1 MTGRRILDAAAV
13 FKASRG
19 VALKH
24 VALRKHQLDAY
35 SQTSSLAE
43 AARSQTDR
51 VTLTVKAASA
61 LAGRFKETGP
71 GYSTQASKS
80 DGSTRDAPI
89 PREGSAEGTTQGG
102 EKKEGLAQDHFYE
115 RSEDNAT
122 GESPPDRSLGVKQE
136 KAKRHPL
143 PDEFMPPTG
152 AATGVPKQ
160 DEESYSKLP
169 QTEPVKRPLESQKGR
184 NNGGLQPA
192 SSCSASI
199 PKTAK
204 KTRPPSADQA
214 KRLQREAEKQIP
226 SQAAE
231 PPPAIPPKS
240 ETEEPGLKVNQEQD
254 VYYTPYSSNGQV
266 LSGLPRVKLPK
277 NTEDAQESD
286 EHVSDAHMNQDVFYS
301 TTTNN
306 QEQAIPESQAV
317 PVQEQLSDE
326 AYSEIF
332 HSPKVAKLLRGQAKK
347 GSPSKGLELPGVKDI
362 PVKHMKASESSDQ
375 VSSSMRIPAQAW
387 PETYESPPSA
397 ELAASS
403 GNGEKDVHDL
413 AADIVKDAET
423 MSATTSEVSSDILD
437 S

>member
-1 MTGRRILDAAAV
+1 
-13 FKASRG
+13 
-19 VALKH
+19 
-24 VALRKHQLDAY
+24 
-35 SQTSSLAE
+35 
-43 AARSQTDR
+43 
-51 VTLTVKAASA
+51 
-61 LAGRFKETGP
+61 
-71 GYSTQASKS
+71 
-80 DGSTRDAPI
+80 
-89 PREGSAEGTTQGG
+89 
-102 EKKEGLAQDHFYE
+102 
-115 RSEDNAT
+115 
-122 GESPPDRSLGVKQE
+122 
-136 KAKRHPL
+136 
-143 PDEFMPPTG
+143 
-152 AATGVPKQ
+152 
-160 DEESYSKLP
+160 
-169 QTEPVKRPLESQKGR
+169 
-184 NNGGLQPA
+184 
-192 SSCSASI
+192 
-199 PKTAK
+199 
-204 KTRPPSADQA
+204 
-214 KRLQREAEKQIP
+214 
-226 SQAAE
+226 
-231 PPPAIPPKS
+231 
-240 ETEEPGLKVNQEQD
+240 
-254 VYYTPYSSNGQV
+254 V